1 MSGKKVLLE
10 VDIKMTQA
18 IRELGELRERMDD
31 VRSAQREVDRSSKE
45 GQAEYARLGIEL
57 GVLKKEYV
65 NLEKSV
71 SGTIRLDRAKEG
83 SLEALRLELSNLN
96 AEYVRLSRTEREAV
110 SGQEL
115 QRRIKQLSDEIR
127 GQEETLGDWRRNV
140 GHYERATAALKGELA
155 DLLDVL
161 KNVKGGGSIL
171 ASTQSSL
178 SQQASELEQRISSV
192 ELAIRSTG
200 DTQSEETQRMT
211 AELAVLKE
219 RLGEVYGELEQI
231 GESQSAD
238 WLSDSSK
245 AIADSLSMIAASM
258 AVGSKEGE
266 EYAAVIKT
274 LAKVSAALQA
284 IQAQSEAT
292 RKKSVVTVAAI
303 NLLQKIGID
312 QTKAQ
317 TKAEASLNTLRGKGN
332 VVTKAAAAV
341 QWAWN
346 AALAANPVMAVVVA
360 VAALIAGIRMLVSWL
375 GESESATERAE
386 KAQATYE
393 QQCRRTALAV
403 DEANLAEIE
412 RSAKL
417 ASKYQEEIRTLMACG
432 ATKEV
437 IARKEQEFANATAES
452 EIQGIQDRMGAEEE
466 AVRRAEAYYRQLA
479 GGIEQARKEAQGVFS
494 FDQEGF
500 DAYMERVE
508 DAKKAWV
515 GAKTTFVQSSKE
527 LADKQFDVERANYD
541 RSIEENARYYERLQK
556 RVEAHHN
563 FEKRQLEL
571 SSIYLYDYSKT
582 AEENAEARF
591 VAEQRYALES
601 FALEQKQAR
610 EKLKAQKMTAAERL
624 EAEANLRKQQEQ
636 EQAIFTARQLEAMR
650 AHQREL
656 LQAAV
661 DLAGGKDLDGR
672 IEDVRAKYAAA
683 AKSIREDTT
692 MEADERAFYERRLAQ
707 REAEEIK
714 QLRLSADEET
724 NKRIL
729 EQTEELYRNDV
740 RQFSASNAE
749 RIQLEIDKQK
759 RIIAARKAAGLDTLA
774 EERQLVAKEAELRA
788 AALDSSLRLAWNN
801 ADEQYRIKREYIE
814 RELEAEELS
823 AERRAELEE
832 ELTTLTVENNQ
843 RKVASIE
850 QWAGAAMDMASG
862 VNDLMNALGDREVQ
876 KAEEKNDRE
885 KKALDKRLKAG
896 VISQKDYDKQVA
908 ALDAD
913 LDAKKKKIAVE
924 QAKREK
930 ALKAMQ
936 VAVDTAVAIMQLW
949 VNPGFPAAIPMA
961 AVVGALGAVQ
971 LATVLATPIPVA
983 RRGGRIEGATHEQG
997 GVLVN
1002 TENEERII
1010 SSAPAKAF
1018 PELLNL
1024 ISYIGKHGGGVP
1036 ETGYAARMAAAAR
1049 PGATRGGMSE
1059 IDYDLLADKVGAR
1072 VGERVG
1078 EEIRSLRVYLS
1089 LTELKE
1095 AEREYARI
1103 EESAKL

>member
-1 MSGKKVLLE
+1 MAEKKVVLSVDVKMSDAIKNLAEYKAKIDEIDASIKDLQKTSKTHETE
-10 VDIKMTQA
+10 VGKLSQQIKTEGDASGELAAKLKEEKAALAETNREIVRLREEKKAYNKIAAEESNAVQNNLIATNDAYKDSLKALRAELAAGKAELAKMTMGT
-18 IRELGELRERMDD
+18 E
-31 VRSAQREVDRSSKE
+31 
-45 GQAEYARLGIEL
+45 EYARKEKEVKTLNDRVKEAEQSY
-57 GVLKKEYV
+57 GVFSR
-65 NLEKSV
+65 SV
-71 SGTIRLDRAKEG
+71 GDYENAMRA
-83 SLEALRLELSNLN
+83 ALVPTNSMIGALAN
-96 AEYVRLSRTEREAV
+96 AEQTGIGVTGMFKGMV
-110 SGQEL
+110 
-115 QRRIKQLSDEIR
+115 
-127 GQEETLGDWRRNV
+127 
-140 GHYERATAALKGELA
+140 TA
-155 DLLDVL
+155 L
-161 KNVKGGGSIL
+161 KNVGKQAL
-171 ASTQSSL
+171 AL
-178 SQQASELEQRISSV
+178 
-192 ELAIRSTG
+192 LANPLF
-200 DTQSEETQRMT
+200 
-211 AELAVLKE
+211 ALLAVLALIITGIINAIKSSE
-219 RLGEVYGELEQI
+219 EQM
-231 GESQSAD
+231 SRVNA
-238 WLSDSSK
+238 L
-245 AIADSLSMIAASM
+245 
-258 AVGSKEGE
+258 
-266 EYAAVIKT
+266 
-274 LAKVSAALQA
+274 LAPFHRALDA
-284 IQAQSEAT
+284 LL
-292 RKKSVVTVAAI
+292 
-303 NLLQKIGID
+303 NLLQQVAGALLSVFEAYMQGINWVLTQLEKLPGIGKYI
-312 QTKAQ
+312 AQ
-317 TKAEASLNTLRGKGN
+317 INEANRDAIQLEKDKYELAKRSRK
-332 VVTKAAAAV
+332 VEEDAAANELKIDKLRNEAK
-341 QWAWN
+341 QKEN
-346 AALAANPVMAVVVA
+346 FTTEERLAKLQEV
-360 VAALIAGIRMLVSWL
+360 LDL
-375 GESESATERAE
+375 ERAD
-386 KAQATYE
+386 AQE
-393 QQCRRTALAV
+393 RTA
-403 DEANLAEIE
+403 IE
-412 RSAKL
+412 RERL
-417 ASKYQEEIRTLMACG
+417 RIM
-432 ATKEV
+432 
-437 IARKEQEFANATAES
+437 
-452 EIQGIQDRMGAEEE
+452 EEE
-466 AVRRAEAYYRQLA
+466 ASRAQNNAATEDALSKQRIAVYRAQAEESKRTRRVIGEMNSLRNEIRAEQEAAENAYY
-479 GGIEQARKEAQGVFS
+479 S
-494 FDQEGF
+494 
-500 DAYMERVE
+500 
-508 DAKKAWV
+508 
-515 GAKTTFVQSSKE
+515 
-527 LADKQFDVERANYD
+527 
-541 RSIEENARYYERLQK
+541 RLQK

-571 SSIYLYDYSKT
+571 SSIYLYDYAKT

-591 VAEQRYALES
+591 VAEQKYALES

-740 RQFSASNAE
+740 RQVSASNAE

-814 RELEAEELS
+814 RELDAEELS

-832 ELTTLTVENNQ
+832 ELTSLTVENNQ

-862 VNDLMNALGDREVQ
+862 VNDLMNTLGDREVQ

-1049 PGATRGGMSE
+1049 PDATRGGTSE

-1078 EEIRSLRVYLS
+1078 EEIRGLRVYLS